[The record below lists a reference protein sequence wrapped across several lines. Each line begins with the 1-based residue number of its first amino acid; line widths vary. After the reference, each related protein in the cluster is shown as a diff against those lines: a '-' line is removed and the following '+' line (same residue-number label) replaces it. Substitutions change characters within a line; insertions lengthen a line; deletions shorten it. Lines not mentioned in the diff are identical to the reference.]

1 MHLAISRFRKVE
13 RAFMRGKVSSLV
25 VLIVM
30 CVMAGSTLDSHAEPG
45 PPREY
50 LIKAAFLYNF
60 AKFVE
65 WPAEALPDIGISI
78 TFGIVGDNPFGGALE
93 SMEGKTVKG
102 RKVVIRQFKGVQDLK
117 FVHILFVSSSEKK
130 RLPKIMK
137 TIKDWNVL
145 TVGDTEGFTEVG
157 GIINL
162 IIVRN
167 KVRFEINA
175 VNAQQARLKISSKLL
190 KLARD
195 VRR

>member
-1 MHLAISRFRKVE
+1 M
-13 RAFMRGKVSSLV
+13 MGKVSSF
-25 VLIVM
+25 IVM
-30 CVMAGSTLDSHAEPG
+30 IATCVVVSGVPSAHAEPG

-78 TFGIVGDNPFGGALE
+78 TFGIVGDNPFGGAFE

-175 VNAQQARLKISSKLL
+175 VNAEQARLKISSKLL
-190 KLARD
+190 KLARG